1 MYQTISQNI
10 YHANVSVSLMEENV
24 IQMESGIMIHVDAS
38 VKKIISVKT
47 IILAFLSHVV
57 SKMKNI

>member
-10 YHANVSVSLMEENV
+10 YHANVNVSLMEENV

>member
-1 MYQTISQNI
+1 MYQIISQNI
-10 YHANVSVSLMEENV
+10 YHANVNVSLMEENV

-57 SKMKNI
+57 